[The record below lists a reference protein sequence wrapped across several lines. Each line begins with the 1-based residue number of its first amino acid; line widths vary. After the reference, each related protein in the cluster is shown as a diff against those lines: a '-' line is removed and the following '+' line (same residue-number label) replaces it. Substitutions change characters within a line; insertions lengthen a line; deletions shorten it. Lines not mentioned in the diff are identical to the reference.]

1 MTVRFL
7 ALSVLLVSSTTSNAA
22 SLPAGWEKL
31 FFETANAS
39 VLIDVATIHASP
51 IAVSQGWRQKLTQ
64 GYIEKSV
71 WLPPDASKMLMVA
84 HLDLQSNLSPVWE
97 ATAIQ
102 LQRQPDLLNLARQ
115 VGGEIDT
122 ISNHNALHTAQGRY
136 ITELDSDSLLVL
148 APGDR
153 QTVGRL
159 LRKYDHPT
167 SSELSSPLANTLT
180 DNNRISPFVLTLDLA
195 DAISLGAAQQIVNES
210 QVIASASVNKPQV
223 ANLLSSIQSVQLSL
237 TFTDTVQAELV
248 IAFDHPVDPIRS
260 IAKSLVIE
268 RLQEFGVSVDT
279 LNRWQLESSTD
290 HLTLSGALSDSGLRR
305 VFSLLEVPKIP
316 LSESNEQTKPDDS
329 KDATV
334 KASLAYF
341 NNLQTLLDDLRKE
354 LNKSQHYH
362 QVWLE
367 RYARK
372 IDDLPILNV
381 DKNLLDFAG
390 TVSSSLRNQANA
402 RRSASAASE
411 RVIAADA
418 YNKAYYGSYS
428 NQATAPAYLT
438 RQAYSAER
446 FRSWQSIDDGIATIR
461 RYLTET
467 YGVDF

>member
-1 MTVRFL
+1 M
-7 ALSVLLVSSTTSNAA
+7 
-22 SLPAGWEKL
+22 
-31 FFETANAS
+31 
-39 VLIDVATIHASP
+39 
-51 IAVSQGWRQKLTQ
+51 
-64 GYIEKSV
+64 
-71 WLPPDASKMLMVA
+71 
-84 HLDLQSNLSPVWE
+84 
-97 ATAIQ
+97 
-102 LQRQPDLLNLARQ
+102 QRW
-115 VGGEIDT
+115 G
-122 ISNHNALHTAQGRY
+122 
-136 ITELDSDSLLVL
+136 
-148 APGDR
+148 
-153 QTVGRL
+153 
-159 LRKYDHPT
+159 
-167 SSELSSPLANTLT
+167 
-180 DNNRISPFVLTLDLA
+180 
-195 DAISLGAAQQIVNES
+195 
-210 QVIASASVNKPQV
+210 
-223 ANLLSSIQSVQLSL
+223 VQLSL

-248 IAFDHPVDPIRS
+248 IAFDRPVDPIRS
-260 IAKSLVIE
+260 TAKSLVIE

-279 LNRWQLESSTD
+279 LNKWQLESSTD
-290 HLTLSGALSDSGLRR
+290 RLTLSGALSDSGLRR

-316 LSESNEQTKPDDS
+316 LSESNEQAKPDDS
-329 KDATV
+329 KGATV

-418 YNKAYYGSYS
+418 YNKAYYGSYG

-467 YGVDF
+467 YGVEF